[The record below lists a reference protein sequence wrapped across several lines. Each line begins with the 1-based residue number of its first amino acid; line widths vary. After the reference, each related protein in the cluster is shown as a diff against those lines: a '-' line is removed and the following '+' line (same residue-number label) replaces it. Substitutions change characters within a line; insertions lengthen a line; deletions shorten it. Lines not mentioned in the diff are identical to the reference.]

1 MSSNYSTITTFFKI
15 SLSRYYHE
23 LLVFFIA
30 FGYIFFLSAGVPP
43 FWEEQVYQGWYVQE
57 PMLTHI
63 KDIFLGFGH
72 NNIFSS
78 GRPFDAVL
86 FKVLFSIT
94 GYNYV
99 AMRFAKAFIFGF
111 FIVLIFSLVRKFTK
125 NEIAAHCSSFFIMCT
140 LSLYIH
146 TLVFAEPYLFTEV
159 LKLIIFFLFFNDYF
173 AEKTSFFKQFFI
185 GLLFLLS
192 IRTYQPAYSTMGILI
207 LFVLLHNWRNLKKYA
222 YLFVF
227 FIIAAIPWPLTTN
240 IGGNLSPKLWSIQHF
255 FLNDISHYILTPVI
269 SLQGLYYKP
278 FFALLTFF
286 GVWLILLFSLF
297 LLFQPLFRRVLPA
310 LFIASENVA
319 ESREKKES
327 INTKTIVLF
336 LFVWLAAELPLWIIL
351 PEHATRYANSI
362 LLPFIFLLTL
372 MILHVFASI
381 KDHYKKFFAS
391 FVIICVLLAILTNV
405 SYVFAFR
412 GGWGSSFIAIEKTQD
427 YLADQKNGRAVVL
440 YFGQSVA
447 EEYYAINKSSESHE
461 LIETLTFKQLKETS
475 DFSEQAILSYIEKY
489 DEVYVLKRVTSG
501 NTELPAVPLR
511 DYSFLTEIQTIEGT
525 KAYDPFDSVIA
536 LLTKMRVLSYT
547 PNYVYVY
554 KVTPIADAINNR
566 TYLASAE

>member
-1 MSSNYSTITTFFKI
+1 MISNHSRITTFFKI
-15 SLSRYYHE
+15 LPKTYRHE
-23 LLVFFIA
+23 LLVFFLA

-99 AMRFAKAFIFGF
+99 AMRFAKAIIFGF
-111 FIVLIFSLVRKFTK
+111 LITLIFSLVKKFTK
-125 NEIAAHCSSFFIMCT
+125 NEIAAYCSSFFIMST

-173 AEKTSFFKQFFI
+173 AEKTSFLKQFFI

-207 LFVLLHNWRNLKKYA
+207 LFVLLHNWRRLKRYL
-222 YLFVF
+222 YLFFF

-240 IGGNLSPKLWSIQHF
+240 IGGNLSPNLWSIQHF
-255 FLNDISHYILTPVI
+255 FLNDISHYTLTPVI

-286 GVWLILLFSLF
+286 GIWLMFIFLILFLVHPLLRKFFPGIFIESENHLESSEKKDNKKTITLF
-297 LLFQPLFRRVLPA
+297 LL
-310 LFIASENVA
+310 
-319 ESREKKES
+319 
-327 INTKTIVLF
+327 
-336 LFVWLAAELPLWIIL
+336 VWLAAELPLWVIL

-362 LLPFIFLLTL
+362 LLPIVLLLTL
-372 MILHVFASI
+372 MILRVFVYI
-381 KDHYKKFFAS
+381 THQYKKFLALFA
-391 FVIICVLLAILTNV
+391 IICVLLAILTNL

-427 YLADQKNGRAVVL
+427 YLADQKDGRAVVL

-511 DYSFLTEIQTIEGT
+511 DYSFSTEIQTIEGT
-525 KAYDPFDSVIA
+525 KAYDPFDSLIA

-554 KVTPIADAINNR
+554 KVVQ
-566 TYLASAE
+566 